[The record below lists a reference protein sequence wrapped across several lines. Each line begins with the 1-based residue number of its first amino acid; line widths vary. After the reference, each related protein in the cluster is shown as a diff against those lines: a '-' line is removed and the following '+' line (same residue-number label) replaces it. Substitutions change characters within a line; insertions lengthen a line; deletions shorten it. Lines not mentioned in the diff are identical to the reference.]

1 MLVVMIFYYVISA
14 FLVGLLLWNFIR
26 EKKNIDDMIL
36 YLLVLI
42 PLILRLFRI
51 K

>member
-1 MLVVMIFYYVISA
+1 MPLIMILYYIISAYLAVMLV
-14 FLVGLLLWNFIR
+14 WNFIR
-26 EKKNIDDMIL
+26 EKRSINDMLL

-42 PLILRLFRI
+42 PLILRIFRV

>member
-1 MLVVMIFYYVISA
+1 MPLIMIIYYVISA
-14 FLVGLLLWNFIR
+14 FIAAMLVWNFIR
-26 EKKNIDDMIL
+26 EKKNVNDMLL

-42 PLILRLFRI
+42 PLVLRILRV

>member
-14 FLVGLLLWNFIR
+14 FLMGLLLWNFIR
-26 EKKNIDDMIL
+26 EKKRIDDMIL